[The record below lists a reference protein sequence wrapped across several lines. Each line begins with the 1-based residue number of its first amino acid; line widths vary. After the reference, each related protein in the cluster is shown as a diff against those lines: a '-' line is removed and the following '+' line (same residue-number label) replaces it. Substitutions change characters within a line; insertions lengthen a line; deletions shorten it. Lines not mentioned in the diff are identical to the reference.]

1 MTSFHASSAG
11 IAIERFALMAKEH
24 PEAAA
29 WDIASLKRVLRLTID
44 VIAHMEAQPVLDSHG
59 VVGKRWAMTEVWF
72 DPREKAA
79 VEFNQAERCCDA

>member
-59 VVGKRWAMTEVWF
+59 VGRQTLGDDRSLVRPA
-72 DPREKAA
+72 REG
-79 VEFNQAERCCDA
+79 RRRI